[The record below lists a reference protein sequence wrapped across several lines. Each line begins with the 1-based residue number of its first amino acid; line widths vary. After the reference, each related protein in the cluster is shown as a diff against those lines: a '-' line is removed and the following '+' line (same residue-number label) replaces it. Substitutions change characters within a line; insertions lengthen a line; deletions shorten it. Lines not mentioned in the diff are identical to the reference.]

1 MERRK
6 FIQTTGFSIASVL
19 IYATVGENLGENLGE
34 NAHLIQ
40 FPDTVSAVIN
50 NEIFN
55 WN

>member
-19 IYATVGENLGENLGE
+19 IYATVGENLGEN
-34 NAHLIQ
+34 AHLIQ